1 VVTVIPGEPVKVRS
15 ATIAIQGPG
24 ADDPALK
31 RAVEAFAPAEGA
43 VFDQVQYELNKA
55 LVTRQLADRGYFD
68 ADFATRRVE
77 VTRTLQAADI
87 DLRWDSGPRFALG
100 AIRYEQVPEPVLRQS
115 LLAQIATWD
124 ADTPYDQ
131 VRLDRLRESLQRLDY
146 FSGIDIEPQ
155 RAEAVGNVVPIK
167 VTLTPAKR
175 SIYTAG
181 LSYGTIS
188 GAGVRFGV
196 ERRYLNSLG
205 HKALGEVDYAEKR
218 KTLTLQYRI
227 PGFDWVEGW
236 YTISAQAADEQ
247 TDYIDNRRVHL
258 VGSRSGEVSAKW
270 RAVAALNFLRERWA
284 YVAEDDGDPLTP
296 PDYRFA
302 TMFYPELSGEY
313 VNVDERLAPRRGWG
327 GTALLRGGL
336 EGAGS
341 DATFVQ
347 AHVNV
352 RWFKGLGPDSR
363 LLVRGELG
371 HTFTNALVDMPP
383 TLRFHAGGDRSIRGY
398 AWREVG
404 PRVGLQ
410 GDEFPIGAKN
420 VVTASVEYERYF
432 NPTWG
437 AAVFLDTGSAFN
449 KRPDMRTGIGIGLRW
464 RSPVGPLRVD
474 LARGLD
480 DPDTP
485 FQIYLNIGAEL

>member
-1 VVTVIPGEPVKVRS
+1 
-15 ATIAIQGPG
+15 
-24 ADDPALK
+24 
-31 RAVEAFAPAEGA
+31 
-43 VFDQVQYELNKA
+43 
-55 LVTRQLADRGYFD
+55 
-68 ADFATRRVE
+68 
-77 VTRTLQAADI
+77 
-87 DLRWDSGPRFALG
+87 
-100 AIRYEQVPEPVLRQS
+100 
-115 LLAQIATWD
+115 
-124 ADTPYDQ
+124 
-131 VRLDRLRESLQRLDY
+131 
-146 FSGIDIEPQ
+146 
-155 RAEAVGNVVPIK
+155 VPIK

-175 SIYTAG
+175 SNYTAG

-258 VGSRSGEVSAKW
+258 VASRSGEVSAKW

-302 TMFYPELSGEY
+302 TMSYPEISGEY

-336 EGAGS
+336 EGVGS

-371 HTFTNALVDMPP
+371 HTFTNALVDLPP

-420 VVTASVEYERYF
+420 VATASVEYERYF
-432 NPTWG
+432 NATWG

-449 KRPDMRTGIGIGLRW
+449 RRPDVRTGIGVGLRW